1 MSKQLDS
8 VRNLARQFFGSDL
21 SEDAFWAL
29 LLRHRCYGLLKEVSC
44 SEEHRNSH
52 RLNSS
57 LNANN
62 ILTRYRCCAPLFD
75 QLQNKKI
82 PYAVHKGAVLSQV
95 LYDNPF
101 VRQSGD
107 VDLLICRDDTD
118 QVKQLL
124 LAEGFVQGR
133 ITDTGIVPFTRQELL
148 YHAVN
153 THQLAPFVRK
163 TENPL
168 CPYINVDVNTD
179 LLWGE
184 SEEKTDMAF
193 VLSKTEKEV
202 VCDVPLQKLTAEFEF
217 IALCLHHYKDMNS
230 LYLLYNGGMRLGHLC
245 DIYDYLHTVPFSPGK
260 VAEICQ
266 ALGVAPYVKAC
277 ISLTC
282 RIFDADETTKG
293 LLCLLDGP
301 DLSDRFGLSKEEY
314 RLWKIPLAH
323 RLFGDVR
330 SYLDRILSAKETEK
344 IWLNYLM
351 LH

>member
-21 SEDAFWAL
+21 SEDALWTL

-44 SEEHRNSH
+44 PEVQRNSH

-62 ILTRYRCCAPLFD
+62 ILTRYRYCAPLFE

-82 PYAVHKGAVLSQV
+82 PYAVHKGAVLSQA
-95 LYDNPF
+95 LYKSPF

-124 LAEGFVQGR
+124 LAEGFIQGR

-184 SEEKTDMAF
+184 SEEKTDMSF
-193 VLSKTEKEV
+193 VLSKTEQTI

-230 LYLLYNGGMRLGHLC
+230 LYLLYGRGMLLGHLC
-245 DIYDYLHTVPFSPGK
+245 DIYDYLHIVAPCSSG
-260 VAEICQ
+260 VAEICDR
-266 ALGVAPYVKAC
+266 LGVSSRIKTC
-277 ISLTC
+277 IILSGRVFGTDD
-282 RIFDADETTKG
+282 IVESY
-293 LLCLLDGP
+293 LCKLAGD
-301 DLSDRFGLSKEEY
+301 DLSDRFGLKEQEY
-314 RLWKIPLAH
+314 RQWEIPLAH
-323 RLFGDVR
+323 RFFGNVR
-330 SYLDRILSAKETEK
+330 EYLEQILSAEEKEK
-344 IWLNYLM
+344 IRINQLIM
-351 LH
+351 